1 MRHLRSWG
9 RILALVILAVLL
21 AGCGRSR
28 APARVKV
35 GQPAPEI
42 DAEDLNGQVFK
53 LSDYR
58 GKVVLVSFW
67 ADW

>member
-1 MRHLRSWG
+1 MRHLRPWG
-9 RILALVILAVLL
+9 RILTLATFAVLL

-42 DAEDLNGQVFK
+42 DGEDLKGQVFK

-58 GKVVLVSFW
+58 GKVVLLSFW